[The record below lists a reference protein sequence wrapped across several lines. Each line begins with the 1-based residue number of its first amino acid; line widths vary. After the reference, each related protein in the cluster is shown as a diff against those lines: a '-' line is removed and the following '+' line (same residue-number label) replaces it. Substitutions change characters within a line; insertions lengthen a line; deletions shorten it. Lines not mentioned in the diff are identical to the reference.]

1 MFFQSTLQ
9 QNSRRLPR
17 QNCHKKDAVDAARK
31 ERWVSAA
38 GGGDLAGNGTAMRVR
53 DAIKHQDLG
62 QAVDSVSMVV
72 DVHDVAVLVL
82 TPV

>member
-1 MFFQSTLQ
+1 
-9 QNSRRLPR
+9 
-17 QNCHKKDAVDAARK
+17 
-31 ERWVSAA
+31 
-38 GGGDLAGNGTAMRVR
+38 MRVR

-82 TPV
+82 TPDDTVAM